1 MESIGSFV
9 NIKNHDLHFHGCST
23 CEGNCC
29 NGAKGFA
36 ASPLILEDFE
46 EVYKNFPI
54 LFSIK
59 EQKIVAYVLLND
71 GKGHCKYY
79 INNQCSIYEQ
89 RTPACKLYPISPY
102 FKDILVD
109 TACPSIK
116 SDFGSSLCNG
126 GKLNSEFYT
135 QRLENFVEKLELTNE
150 FFESIND
157 VNHFVYVGEVLGLPL
172 LKYNKPSDS
181 KYIKMH
187 LESLKH
193 FWHYFVVNS
202 IEHELAVS

>member
-9 NIKNHDLHFHGCST
+9 NIKSHNLYFNGCSA

-46 EVYKNFPI
+46 DVYKNFPI
-54 LFSIK
+54 LFSVNG
-59 EQKIVAYVLLND
+59 EDLVAYVLLND

-79 INNQCSIYEQ
+79 VDHKCSIYDQ

-102 FKDILVD
+102 FEHILVD
-109 TACPSIK
+109 TECPAISTQSGK
-116 SDFGSSLCNG
+116 VLCKDG
-126 GKLNSEFYT
+126 VLHSAFYT
-135 QRLENFVEKLELTNE
+135 KRLENFVEKRDATKVFL
-150 FFESIND
+150 ESIKQVED
-157 VNHFVYVGEVLGLPL
+157 FEYVGEILGLPL
-172 LKYNKPSDS
+172 LKYIKPSDS
-181 KYIKMH
+181 PYIQMH

-193 FWHYFVVNS
+193 FW
-202 IEHELAVS
+202 A